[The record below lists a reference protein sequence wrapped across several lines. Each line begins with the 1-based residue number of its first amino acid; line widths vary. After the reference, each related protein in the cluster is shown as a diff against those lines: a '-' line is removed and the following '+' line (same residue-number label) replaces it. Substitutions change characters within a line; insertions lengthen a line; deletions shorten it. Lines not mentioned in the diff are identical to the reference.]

1 MHGLTNPKSAK
12 DVGIWRNALLPDC
25 LFYVESDWHVPV
37 LALHWHVRVLALHW
51 HVPVLA
57 LHWHVPVLALHWHV
71 PVLALHWHVPVLA
84 LLFFSSSAMLKW
96 PLVYFRNETLGSLH
110 TGSNVLC
117 ADTCILCLT
126 VRNRYQ
132 LLSLVGY

>member
-25 LFYVESDWHVPV
+25 LFYVESD
-37 LALHWHVRVLALHW
+37 
-51 HVPVLA
+51 
-57 LHWHVPVLALHWHV
+57 WHV